1 MSRSF
6 GGKGSIGQDSRS
18 PTPLQPQWT
27 RLAYVL
33 DSLMRLPLSSVD
45 SNFGRSNFLDLL
57 RD

>member
-27 RLAYVL
+27 HPALCVG
-33 DSLMRLPLSSVD
+33 LPYETSSEQCGLQLWWLQLS
-45 SNFGRSNFLDLL
+45 
-57 RD
+57 